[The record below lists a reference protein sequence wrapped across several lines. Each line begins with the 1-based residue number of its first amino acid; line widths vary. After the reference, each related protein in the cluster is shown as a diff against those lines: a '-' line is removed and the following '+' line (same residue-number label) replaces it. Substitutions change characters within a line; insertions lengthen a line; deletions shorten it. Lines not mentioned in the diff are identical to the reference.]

1 MTVQAWWNKQS
12 RKAESMPYCVQKFIV
27 FKGEW
32 AINESSRDLS
42 LDNKQKMA
50 LVTFV
55 GELEG
60 HCAE

>member
-1 MTVQAWWNKQS
+1 
-12 RKAESMPYCVQKFIV
+12 MPYCVQEFIV

-32 AINESSRDLS
+32 AINESGRDSS

-55 GELEG
+55 GELVG